1 MRRLSASVLA
11 FFLFVLSFSFPAY
24 AAITGVVSGTVTDAS
39 GAAVPGVDV
48 VALNEATGVSFQ
60 AKTDARGFY
69 SFNALDVGSYTVTAT
84 MNGFEVVQVTKIKVD
99 ANSSI
104 KNDILLKVGSV
115 SETEQVTSSQV
126 QIETQ
131 NTQLGEVIEAQKIV
145 AVPLNGRSY
154 TDLLSLQPGVSPY
167 TATSEGSASS
177 TSGNLNPGN
186 QSVNGGREGSNGFMV
201 NGANVTDGYQDGA
214 SIIPTLD
221 SISEFRIIT
230 SNFDAE
236 YGNFS
241 GGQVN
246 VVTKSGT
253 NQIHG
258 EAYEFFR
265 NTALNAYP
273 FYKQIGATK
282 PPFNQ
287 NIFGGT
293 FGAPIKR
300 DKIFFFGDFQATKQT
315 AANTTNSL
323 TVPTAANLSGD
334 LSDSVSATALDK
346 FARPDGHDLIGGGGV
361 VGTGWANVLS
371 SRLGYTVTPTEPYY
385 YVGCITTAQCVFPN
399 AQIPQAVFS
408 STAVPLS
415 KYIPA
420 PNSSG
425 SFNYVTSLP
434 GSTTDYKGAGRV
446 DVNTRYGTL
455 FGYYF
460 LDDDHLM
467 NPYAGGSVGGFGGVT
482 SGRAQMANLGLT
494 TVFKNNTVNSFRLAY
509 VRSALHTNA
518 PLSSGPDLASLGF
531 VTPWGPTGGIDVVN
545 PALKGVPN
553 IAFSNFSIGTPNST
567 NIRVNNS
574 YQVLDN
580 YSIVKGRHTMQF
592 GVNYHYDQINGRNFY
607 AVNGQFSYSGG
618 NETGLDTL
626 DFLLGAS
633 NSLTQATPQLLD
645 SRSHYAG
652 GYGQDSWRIRSNLTL
667 NVGIRYEVSTPWYD
681 TQNKI
686 ETIIP
691 GQQSIVFPGAPK
703 GWVFPGDPGVPR
715 TLAPIKYNKF
725 APRFGFAFSPDSMR
739 GKMSIRGGY
748 GIFYTN
754 YQDQSGF
761 VEIGDAPY
769 GLYYSSPVPVMTER
783 PYVDR
788 ATQNVQLQKFP
799 FTFPPTNV
807 SASNPDNN
815 VPWASYLPLSSS
827 DAVAV
832 GNTVPYNQDY
842 YLGIQQ
848 ELAPATVFTLN
859 YVGSVGRHLANS
871 VEANP
876 GDPALCLSLMNPA
889 VLATGQT
896 KCGPKLET
904 QVYNLAGGGTVQG
917 TRPTLGIA
925 FGSNPYLKTQAK
937 SNYNSLQA
945 SLKHISSMWDV
956 LLSYTFGRSFDNGSG
971 LTDPTYV
978 YNPQASY
985 GLSKFDVTH
994 NFAAS
999 YNVHLPFANYTTNR
1013 VARAF
1018 VGGWSISGIT
1028 RLATGI
1034 PVTMGETD
1042 DRSLTGTSDL
1052 PNYLG
1057 TSLDAGTDRNPRNN
1071 RYRNSS
1077 QQVPYFATSAFATET
1092 LGVYGNS
1099 HRRFFHG
1106 PGLNNTDLAVLRDF
1120 RVHDNHV
1127 IQFRAEAFNAWNHAQ
1142 FNNPGGTFNTKST
1155 FGLVSSARPA
1165 RIYQIAAKYRF

>member
-1 MRRLSASVLA
+1 MRRTFS
-11 FFLFVLSFSFPAY
+11 FVLVLFLVLLSTSFPAF
-24 AAITGVVSGTVTDAS
+24 AAITGIVSGTITDPS

-48 VALNEATGVSFQ
+48 VALNEATGISLET
-60 AKTDARGFY
+60 KTDGKGFY
-69 SFNALDVGSYTVTAT
+69 SFNALDVGSYTVSAT
-84 MNGFEVVQVTKIKVD
+84 LLGFQKSEVTKIKVD

-104 KNDILLKVGSV
+104 KNDITMQVGSV
-115 SETEQVTSSQV
+115 SETTQVTSSQV

-131 NTQLGEVIEAQKIV
+131 NTQLGEVIESQKIT

-167 TATSEGSASS
+167 TATTEGSATS

-265 NTALNAYP
+265 NTALNARN
-273 FYKQIGATK
+273 FYASPTAAK

-293 FGAPIKR
+293 FGMPIKR

-315 AANTTNSL
+315 AANTTNNL
-323 TVPTAANLSGD
+323 TVPTAANLAGD
-334 LSDSVSATALDK
+334 LSNQAAVLDK
-346 FARPDGHDLIGGGGV
+346 FARPNGVDFTNGGGV
-361 VGTGWANVLS
+361 VGTGWANTLS
-371 SRLGYTVTPTEPYY
+371 TRLGYTVNPGEPYY
-385 YVGCITTAQCVFPN
+385 YTGCTLTSQCVFPN
-399 AQIPQAVFS
+399 AQIPQTAWS

-420 PNSSG
+420 PNTSG
-425 SFNYVTSLP
+425 AFNYVTSLP
-434 GSTTDYKGAGRV
+434 GSTTDYKGAGRL
-446 DVNTRYGTL
+446 DVNTKYGTI

-460 LDDDHLM
+460 LDDDHIL
-467 NPYAGGSVGGFGGVT
+467 NPYAGGSVGGFAGVT
-482 SGRAQMANLGLT
+482 SGRAQMVNLGLT
-494 TVFKNNTVNSFRLAY
+494 TIFKNNQVNTLRIAY

-574 YQVLDN
+574 YQILDN
-580 YSIVKGRHTMQF
+580 YAIVAGEHTMQF
-592 GVNYHYDQINGRNFY
+592 GINYHYDQINGRNFY
-607 AVNGQFSYSGG
+607 AVNGQYSYAGG

-652 GYGQDSWRIRSNLTL
+652 GYAQDSWRILSNLTL
-667 NVGIRYEVSTPWYD
+667 NYGIRYEVSTPWYD

-715 TLAPIKYNKF
+715 TLAPIKWNKF
-725 APRFGFAFSPDSMR
+725 APRFGFSYTPTLFN
-739 GKMSIRGGY
+739 GKMAIRGGY

-769 GLYYSSPVPVMTER
+769 GLYYSSPVPVRTER

-788 ATQNVQLQKFP
+788 ATGNVQLQKFP

-807 SASNPDNN
+807 SATNPDNN
-815 VPWASYLPLSSS
+815 VPWANYLPLSSS
-827 DAVAV
+827 DAVSIH
-832 GNTVPYNQDY
+832 NTVPYNQDY

-848 ELAPATVFTLN
+848 ELLPATVLTIN
-859 YVGSVGRHLANS
+859 YVGNVGRHLANA

-876 GDPALCLSLMNPA
+876 GDPALCLSLTAA
-889 VLATGQT
+889 VLAPGQT
-896 KCGPKLET
+896 PCGPKLET
-904 QVYNLAGGGTVQG
+904 QVYTLAGGGTVQG

-925 FGSNPYLKTQAK
+925 FGSNPYLQTQAS
-937 SNYNSLQA
+937 SNYNSLQT
-945 SLKHISSMWDV
+945 SVKHISPMWDV
-956 LLSYTFGRSFDNGSG
+956 LVSYTWSRSFDNGSG
-971 LTDPTYV
+971 LTDQTYV
-978 YNPQASY
+978 YNPRRSY
-985 GLSKFDVTH
+985 GLSKFDVTN

-999 YNVHLPFANYTTNR
+999 YNLRLPFGQHTDRRWAR
-1013 VARAF
+1013 VF
-1018 VGGWSISGIT
+1018 LGGWSLAGIT
-1028 RLATGI
+1028 RFATGI
-1034 PVTMGETD
+1034 PVNLSESD
-1042 DRSLTGTSDL
+1042 DRSLVGCGCDL
-1052 PNYLG
+1052 PNYTG
-1057 TSLDAGTDRNPRNN
+1057 QSLTANADRNPRNN
-1071 RYRNSS
+1071 RYRATA
-1077 QQVPYFATSAFATET
+1077 VPYFNTGAFSIER

-1106 PGLNNTDLAVLRDF
+1106 PGINNTDLAVLRDF
-1120 RVHDNHV
+1120 HIHEGHTV
-1127 IQFRAEAFNAWNHAQ
+1127 QFRAEAFNTWNHAQ
-1142 FNNPGGTFNTKST
+1142 FNNPGSTVNTTST